1 MAMGYPHEWKLLLV
15 HFLVGGLGHLL
26 FFYILAIYNIFSEGL
41 KPPASFC
48 MCFMRV
54 TSPLG
59 AAPLGDPLLDP
70 LGASASSRSAWDG
83 GATMRRRCGSFNQ
96 EKKPGIYRLVGGFWF
111 GTCFCSIYIG
121 NVIIPTDFRGVAQP
135 PTSR

>member
-1 MAMGYPHEWKLLLV
+1 METPICTFSGWWFGAFFV
-15 HFLVGGLGHLL
+15 FL
-26 FFYILAIYNIFSEGL
+26 YIGKNIFSEGL

-48 MCFMRV
+48 MCFMKV

-83 GATMRRRCGSFNQ
+83 GAAM
-96 EKKPGIYRLVGGFWF
+96 
-111 GTCFCSIYIG
+111 
-121 NVIIPTDFRGVAQP
+121 
-135 PTSR
+135 